1 MKQEE
6 STHYE
11 TQSNNSRS
19 GKGCWGFGHDG
30 IADFKRQGAA
40 LQPSYTAASLGTARS
55 DELRS

>member
-1 MKQEE
+1 MKHKV
-6 STHYE
+6 TI
-11 TQSNNSRS
+11 RDLAKA
-19 GKGCWGFGHDG
+19 GWGFGHDG